1 VSVLVVDDDEAF
13 LRTTQRGFQH
23 QGMAVHAATS
33 SAAACK
39 LADEHRPDLMVV
51 DLRLG
56 DESGLDL
63 VERLRSA
70 HPGSAIVVLSAYASV
85 ASTVAALRCG
95 ADLVLFKPV
104 HPTEILRQ
112 IDGNPR
118 AEVVG
123 APRTPSLAR
132 AEWEHVNRVLYDCNG
147 NVSEAARR
155 LGIYRQSLQRKL
167 RKYSPS
173 S

>member
-1 VSVLVVDDDEAF
+1 MSVLVVDDDEA
-13 LRTTQRGFQH
+13 LLGAAERGFRQH
-23 QGMAVHAATS
+23 GMTAYLATCSAVAYDLAT
-33 SAAACK
+33 A
-39 LADEHRPDLMVV
+39 HRPALMVV

-56 DESGLDL
+56 DECGLDV
-63 VERLRSA
+63 VERLRA
-70 HPGSAIVVLSAYASV
+70 DHPGAAIVMLSAYASV

-112 IDGNPR
+112 IEGNPR
-118 AEVVG
+118 AEVG
-123 APRTPSLAR
+123 ALTTPSLAR
-132 AEWEHVNRVLYDCNG
+132 AEWEHVNRVLYDCDG

-167 RKYSPS
+167 RKYTPS

>member
-1 VSVLVVDDDEAF
+1 MSVLVVDDDEAF
-13 LRTTQRGFQH
+13 LRATQRGFQSA
-23 QGMAVHAATS
+23 GLEVHVATN
-33 SAAACK
+33 SAAAYE
-39 LADEHRPDLMVV
+39 LAEQHRPDLMVV

-56 DESGLDL
+56 DECGLDV
-63 VERLRSA
+63 VEHLRA
-70 HPGSAIVVLSAYASV
+70 RHAGAAIVVLSAYASV

-104 HPTEILRQ
+104 HPAEILRQ
-112 IDGNPR
+112 IEGGSR
-118 AEVVG
+118 ANVSVTE
-123 APRTPSLAR
+123 TPSLAR

-173 S
+173 R